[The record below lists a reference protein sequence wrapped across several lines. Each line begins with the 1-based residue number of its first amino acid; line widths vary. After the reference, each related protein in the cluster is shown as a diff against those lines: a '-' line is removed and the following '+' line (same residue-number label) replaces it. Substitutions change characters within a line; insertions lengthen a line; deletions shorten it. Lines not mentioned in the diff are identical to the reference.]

1 MKATMYSPFIEKI
14 DASIEAINNAIKQLN
29 DAKSDLM
36 AMRHKITLVSTE
48 LDDSLPSVDEMI
60 MGDEVH
66 DYE

>member
-1 MKATMYSPFIEKI
+1 
-14 DASIEAINNAIKQLN
+14 
-29 DAKSDLM
+29 M